1 MFAWIMNRPVNFFGL
16 VFGLPMVGLGSLAVQ
31 RSIGL
36 GRTARICVIDAA
48 VCVMAGVIGCGTQGP
63 KYPSTRLEGIVTI
76 DKKPLPDGSLQ
87 FIPQSSGQGPAIS
100 GLIKDGRYIA
110 EGVPLGD
117 VRVLFNAIRK
127 THPLPSKEPGYQ
139 KWATENLIPSQSRN
153 GISIKVT
160 AGQLS
165 QNFSL

>member
-1 MFAWIMNRPVNFFGL
+1 MNIRRMRHLGL
-16 VFGLPMVGLGSLAVQ
+16 
-31 RSIGL
+31 R
-36 GRTARICVIDAA
+36 RTVRIAIIDAA
-48 VCVMAGVIGCGTQGP
+48 VCVTAGIIGCGTQGS
-63 KYPSTRLEGIVTI
+63 KYPSTRLEGIVTV

-87 FIPQSSGQGPAIS
+87 FIPQSSGQGPAVS

-127 THPLPSKEPGYQ
+127 KHPLPSKEPGYQ

-153 GISIKVT
+153 GINIKVT
-160 AGQLS
+160 AGQFS